1 VVHDARAVETVTA
14 VVLAGG
20 RGTRL
25 GGVNK
30 ALLEIGGR
38 RVIDRLLE
46 AVRPIAIG
54 PIVLVNNDGSLNHL
68 AGTRVVGD
76 VDPGAGALVGLY
88 SGLRVVAT
96 PLAVALACDMPFVS
110 TPLLRGLLAE
120 APQWDAVVPLV
131 GGQPEPLHAIYRQ
144 TCIPAIEAALGAGQK
159 RLISFFEAVKVR
171 YVEEEALRAWDPD
184 LRSFLN
190 VNRPDDLARATELV
204 EHSG

>member
-1 VVHDARAVETVTA
+1 VEAVTA

-30 ALLEIGGR
+30 ALLEIGRR
-38 RVIDRLLE
+38 RVIDRLLD
-46 AVRPIAIG
+46 AVRPIAIE
-54 PIVLVNNDGSLNHL
+54 PIVVVNNDGSLDRL
-68 AGTRVVGD
+68 AGTRVVRD

-110 TPLLRGLLAE
+110 TTLLRGLLAE
-120 APQWDAVVPLV
+120 AGEWDAVVPLI
-131 GGQPEPLHAIYRQ
+131 GGQPEPLHAIYRH
-144 TCIPAIEAALGAGQK
+144 TCLPAIETALSSGQK
-159 RLISFFEAVKVR
+159 RLISFFDGVRVR
-171 YVEEEALRAWDPD
+171 YVEEAALRALDPD

-190 VNRPDDLARATELV
+190 VNRPEDLARAAELADR
-204 EHSG
+204 GG

>member
-1 VVHDARAVETVTA
+1 VEAVTA

-46 AVRPIAIG
+46 AVRPIAID
-54 PIVLVNNDGSLNHL
+54 PIVLVNNDGSLDQL

-76 VDPGAGALVGLY
+76 VEPGAGALIGLY

-120 APQWDAVVPLV
+120 AREWDAVVPLI
-131 GGQPEPLHAIYRQ
+131 GGQPEPLHAVYRQ
-144 TCIPAIEAALGAGQK
+144 SCVPAIEAALAAGQK
-159 RLISFFEAVKVR
+159 RLISFFEAVRVR
-171 YVEEEALRAWDPD
+171 YVDEDALRGWDPD

-190 VNRPDDLARATELV
+190 VNRPDDLARAAELV
-204 EHSG
+204 EHGG